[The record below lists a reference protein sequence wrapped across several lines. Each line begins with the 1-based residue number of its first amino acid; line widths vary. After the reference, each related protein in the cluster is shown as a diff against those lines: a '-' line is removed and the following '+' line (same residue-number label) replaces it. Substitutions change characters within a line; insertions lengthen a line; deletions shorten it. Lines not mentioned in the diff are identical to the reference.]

1 MNTKIFFAS
10 TIALT
15 LIIPAIAQQAIAG
28 SFKNES
34 IQCYFFKGEKLAIK
48 DTC

>member
-1 MNTKIFFAS
+1 MNTQAFFAS

-15 LIIPAIAQQAIAG
+15 LIILAIAQQAIAG